1 MGFIDNLLGRKSTPV
16 AKPNELLPLQQTMR
30 TRGYLTGVG
39 GNDLYAY
46 LSRRLPGSLK
56 DWTSTAGDLLLNS
69 IVAISL
75 DYYIRAFSQAVP
87 MVYELSDKD
96 DEYEKVPD
104 HPMLALLA
112 NPQYGLAP
120 TRFWSNLIIDY
131 KLYGNC
137 YIRKIRSSS
146 KGSVIGL
153 QYLPAQSM
161 QPYGDGTTAL
171 TKWRYVNDGI
181 PYDIALED
189 IIQIA
194 YGRDPLDYR
203 IGRSPLMA
211 CLREICTDN
220 QASSTAYGLMKN
232 SGLPSLLVSPD
243 SKDDIVDVNDDDLR
257 TMKKRLEDS
266 FTGDNAGS
274 IAVMSSP
281 FKVEKVSFSPSEMA
295 LDTVR
300 HTPEERIT
308 SALGLNCL
316 VLNLS
321 AGLQNSTYSNLAE
334 AEQSAWNQ
342 GVIPLLKA
350 FAESITQA
358 LLPEFPETKD
368 GDFFEFDLHKITAL
382 KEDQDAVVL
391 RAEKLYK
398 AGIIDRSTAK
408 RMVGFETDN
417 TDEMVYHPEAT
428 SVPFSIPTENPMN
441 PPTTNADKS
450 IKALPN
456 QKMKDEAKRGLTWRE
471 KFGRGGTDVGI
482 NRAKQLTS
490 GKELTEEDVLDMYSF
505 FSRHEVDKQGD
516 GFLPNQDG
524 YPSNGRIA
532 WSLWGGD
539 AGYEWSKRERDKI
552 MRDR

>member
-1 MGFIDNLLGRKSTPV
+1 MGIFSDLFGRKPETKVTSNP
-16 AKPNELLPLQQTMR
+16 KELLPLQTTMR
-30 TRGYLTGVG
+30 TQGYLTGI
-39 GNDLYAY
+39 GNQDLYAY

-56 DWTSTAGDLLLNS
+56 DWTSVTGDLMLNS

-75 DYYIRAFSQAVP
+75 DYYIRAFSQSVP
-87 MVYELSDKD
+87 MVFQLSEKD

-137 YIRKIRSSS
+137 YIRKIRSSA
-146 KGSVIGL
+146 KGEVIGL
-153 QYLPAQSM
+153 QYLPSQSM
-161 QPYGDGTTAL
+161 QPFGDGTTAL

-181 PYDIALED
+181 PYDIALDD

-211 CLREICTDN
+211 CLREIATDN

-243 SKDDIVDVNDDDLR
+243 ANNDIVDVNDDDLR

-266 FTGDNAGS
+266 FTGDNSGS

-281 FKVEKVSFSPSEMA
+281 FKVEKVSFSPADMA
-295 LDTVR
+295 LDVIR

-321 AGLQNSTYSNLAE
+321 AGLQNSTYSNLQE
-334 AEQSAWNQ
+334 AEQAAWNQ
-342 GVIPLLKA
+342 GVIPLLTV
-350 FAESITQA
+350 FAESITQS

-368 GDFFEFDLHKITAL
+368 GDFFKFDLHKILAL
-382 KEDQDAVVL
+382 QEDQDAL
-391 RAEKLYK
+391 IKRAEVLYK
-398 AGIIDRSTAK
+398 SGIIDRATAK
-408 RMVGFETDN
+408 RLIGFETDP
-417 TDEMVYHPEAT
+417 TDEMIYHPEGT
-428 SVPFSIPTENPMN
+428 PTVIPTQPVNPMGD
-441 PPTTNADKS
+441 AKS
-450 IKALPN
+450 IKAMPN
-456 QKMKDEAKRGLTWRE
+456 NAMKEEARRGLAWRQE
-471 KFGRGGTDVGI
+471 FGRGGTNPGFQ
-482 NRAKQLTS
+482 RAKQISAGEQLS
-490 GKELTEEDVLDMYSF
+490 EEDVLDMYAF
-505 FSRHEVDKQGD
+505 FSRHEVDKKAD
-516 GFLPNQDG
+516 GFNPNEDG

-539 AGYEWSKRERDKI
+539 AGFEWSKRERDKI
-552 MRDR
+552 MKDR

>member
-1 MGFIDNLLGRKSTPV
+1 MGFFDNLLGRKATPV
-16 AKPNELLPLQQTMR
+16 ANPTELLPLQTTMR
-30 TRGYLTGVG
+30 TRGYLTGIG
-39 GNDLYAY
+39 GQDLYAY

-56 DWTSTAGDLLLNS
+56 DWTSVTGDLMLNS
-69 IVAISL
+69 IVAIAM
-75 DYYIRAFSQAVP
+75 DYYIRGFSQAVP
-87 MVYELSDKD
+87 MVFQLSDKD

-161 QPYGDGTTAL
+161 QPFGDGTTAL

-181 PYDIALED
+181 PYDISLDD

-243 SKDDIVDVNDDDLR
+243 VNNDIVDVNDDDLR

-281 FKVEKVSFSPSEMA
+281 FKVEKVSFSPAEMA
-295 LDTVR
+295 LDVVR

-321 AGLQNSTYSNLAE
+321 AGLENSTYSNLQE
-334 AEQSAWNQ
+334 AEQAAWNQ
-342 GVIPLLKA
+342 GIIPLLTV
-350 FAESITQA
+350 FAESLTQS
-358 LLPEFPETKD
+358 LLPEFPETKE
-368 GDFFEFDLHKITAL
+368 GDFFKFDLHKIMAL
-382 KEDQDAVVL
+382 QEDQDAL
-391 RAEKLYK
+391 IARAEVLFKS
-398 AGIIDRSTAK
+398 GIIDRATAK
-408 RMVGFETDN
+408 RLIGFETDP
-417 TDEMVYHPEAT
+417 TDEMIYHPDAT
-428 SVPFSIPTENPMN
+428 PTFIPTQPVNPMGDA
-441 PPTTNADKS
+441 TRT
-450 IKALPN
+450 IKALPI
-456 QKMKDEAKRGLTWRE
+456 QKMKDEAKRGLAWRE

-482 NRAKQLTS
+482 NRAKQIVE
-490 GKELTEEDVLDMYSF
+490 GRELSEEDILDMYSF
-505 FSRHEVDKQGD
+505 FSRHEVDKQGE
-516 GFLPNQDG
+516 GYKPSEPG

-539 AGYEWSKRERDKI
+539 PGYEWSKRERDKI
-552 MRDR
+552 MKDR

>member
-1 MGFIDNLLGRKSTPV
+1 MGFIDNLLGRKSTP
-16 AKPNELLPLQQTMR
+16 AANPTQLLPLQTTMR
-30 TRGYLTGVG
+30 TRGYLTGIG
-39 GNDLYAY
+39 GQDLYAY

-56 DWTSTAGDLLLNS
+56 DWTAVTGDLLLNS
-69 IVAISL
+69 IVAISM
-75 DYYIRAFSQAVP
+75 DYYIRGFSQAVP
-87 MVYELSDKD
+87 MVFQLSDKD
-96 DEYEKVPD
+96 DEYEKIPD

-161 QPYGDGTTAL
+161 QPFGDGTTAL

-181 PYDIALED
+181 PYDIALDD

-211 CLREICTDN
+211 TLREIATDN

-243 SKDDIVDVNDDDLR
+243 SNNDIVDVNDDDLR

-266 FTGDNAGS
+266 FTGDNSGS

-281 FKVEKVSFSPSEMA
+281 FKVEKVSFSPADMA
-295 LDTVR
+295 LDVIR

-321 AGLQNSTYSNLAE
+321 AGLQNSTYNNLQE

-342 GVIPLLKA
+342 G
-350 FAESITQA
+350 
-358 LLPEFPETKD
+358 
-368 GDFFEFDLHKITAL
+368 
-382 KEDQDAVVL
+382 DQDAL
-391 RAEKLYK
+391 ITRAETLYK
-398 AGIIDRSTAK
+398 AGIIDRATAK
-408 RMVGFETDN
+408 RLIGFETDP
-417 TDEMVYHPEAT
+417 TDEMVYHPEGT
-428 SVPFSIPTENPMN
+428 PTVIPTQQVNPMGDAKSFKFYA
-441 PPTTNADKS
+441 TNA
-450 IKALPN
+450 
-456 QKMKDEAKRGLTWRE
+456 MKDEVRKGLAWRE
-471 KFGRGGTDVGI
+471 EFGRGGTDVGI
-482 NRAKQLTS
+482 RRAKQISASEKLS
-490 GKELTEEDVLDMYSF
+490 EEDVLDMYAF
-505 FSRHEVDKQGD
+505 FSRHEVDKQAE
-516 GFLPNQDG
+516 GFSPGEKG

-539 AGYEWSKRERDKI
+539 TGFEWSKRERDKI
-552 MRDR
+552 MKDR

>member
-1 MGFIDNLLGRKSTPV
+1 MGLFSDLFNRKATPV
-16 AKPNELLPLQQTMR
+16 ANPTELLPLQTTMR
-30 TRGYLTGVG
+30 TRGYLTGIG
-39 GNDLYAY
+39 SQDLYAY

-56 DWTSTAGDLLLNS
+56 DWTSVTGDLMLNS
-69 IVAISL
+69 IVAIAM
-75 DYYIRAFSQAVP
+75 DYYIRGFSQAVP
-87 MVYELSDKD
+87 MVFQLSDKD

-161 QPYGDGTTAL
+161 QPFGDGTTAL

-181 PYDIALED
+181 PYDISLDD

-211 CLREICTDN
+211 TLREIATDN

-243 SKDDIVDVNDDDLR
+243 VNNDIVDVNDDDLR

-281 FKVEKVSFSPSEMA
+281 FKVEKVSFSPAEMA

-321 AGLQNSTYSNLAE
+321 AGLENSTYSNLQE
-334 AEQSAWNQ
+334 AEQAAWNQ
-342 GVIPLLKA
+342 GIIPLLTV
-350 FAESITQA
+350 FAESLTQS
-358 LLPEFPETKD
+358 LLPEFPETKE
-368 GDFFEFDLHKITAL
+368 GDFFKFDLHKIMAL
-382 KEDQDAVVL
+382 QEDQDAL
-391 RAEKLYK
+391 IARAEVLFKS
-398 AGIIDRSTAK
+398 GIIDRATAK
-408 RMVGFETDN
+408 RLIGFETDP

-428 SVPFSIPTENPMN
+428 PTFIPTQPVNPE
-441 PPTTNADKS
+441 PDQKS
-450 IKALPN
+450 IKSMPTAG
-456 QKMKDEAKRGLTWRE
+456 MKKEAKIGLVWRDE
-471 KFGRGGTDVGI
+471 FGRGGTDVGI
-482 NRAKQLTS
+482 NRAKQIIE
-490 GKELTEEDVLDMYSF
+490 GRELSEEDILDMYSF
-505 FSRHEVDKQGD
+505 FSRHEVDKKAE
-516 GFLPNQDG
+516 GFKPG
-524 YPSNGRIA
+524 EPGFPSNGRIA
-532 WSLWGGD
+532 WSLWSGD
-539 AGYEWSKRERDKI
+539 AGYEWSKRERDRI
-552 MRDR
+552 MKEREKK

>member
-1 MGFIDNLLGRKSTPV
+1 MGFFDRIFG
-16 AKPNELLPLQQTMR
+16 KPETKVTSNPTELLPLQQTMR
-30 TRGYLTGVG
+30 TRGYLTGIG
-39 GNDLYAY
+39 SQDLYAN

-56 DWTSTAGDLLLNS
+56 DWTAVTQDLMLNS
-69 IVAISL
+69 IVAISM
-75 DYYIRAFSQAVP
+75 DFYIRAFSQAVP
-87 MVYELSDKD
+87 MVFELSDKN
-96 DEYEKVPD
+96 DEYEKLPD

-137 YIRKIRSSS
+137 YIRKIRSSAR
-146 KGSVIGL
+146 GEVIGL

-161 QPYGDGTTAL
+161 QPFGDGTTAL

-181 PYDIALED
+181 PYDIALDD

-203 IGRSPLMA
+203 IGRSAAMSV
-211 CLREICTDN
+211 LREIATDN

-232 SGLPSLLVSPD
+232 AGLPSLLVSPD
-243 SKDDIVDVNDDDLR
+243 VNDDIVDVNDDDLR

-281 FKVEKVSFSPSEMA
+281 FKVEKVSFSPAEMA
-295 LDTVR
+295 LDVIR

-308 SALGLNCL
+308 AALGINCL

-321 AGLQNSTYSNLAE
+321 AGLQNSTYNNLAE
-334 AEQSAWNQ
+334 AEASAWNQ
-342 GVIPLLKA
+342 GVIPLLTV
-350 FAESITQA
+350 FAESITQS
-358 LLPEFPETKD
+358 LLPEFSETKE
-368 GDFFEFDLHKITAL
+368 GDFFKFDISKVIAL
-382 KEDQDAVVL
+382 GEDQDTVVS

-408 RMVGFETDN
+408 RMVGFEVDP
-417 TDEMVYHPEAT
+417 TDEMVYHPEGT
-428 SVPFSIPTENPMN
+428 PTFIPTQPVDPMGD
-441 PPTTNADKS
+441 AKS
-450 IKALPN
+450 IKAMATN
-456 QKMKDEAKRGLTWRE
+456 AMQEEAKRGLAWRE
-471 KFGRGGTDVGI
+471 EYKRGGTDVGI
-482 NRAKQLTS
+482 RRAKQIAS
-490 GKELTEEDVLDMYSF
+490 GQELSEKDIVDMFAF
-505 FSRHEVDKQGD
+505 FSRHEVDKKAE
-516 GFLPNQDG
+516 GFSPNEKG

-539 AGYEWSKRERDKI
+539 PGFEWSKKEREKI
-552 MRDR
+552 QKKES

>member
-1 MGFIDNLLGRKSTPV
+1 MGLIDTLLGRKATPV
-16 AKPNELLPLQQTMR
+16 AKVNELLPLRTTMR
-30 TRGYLTGVG
+30 NQGYLTGIG
-39 GNDLYAY
+39 GQDLYAY

-56 DWTSTAGDLLLNS
+56 DWTSVAGDLMLNS
-69 IVAISL
+69 IVAISI
-75 DYYIRAFSQAVP
+75 DFFIRAYSQAVP
-87 MVYELSDKD
+87 MVYEPSDKD
-96 DEYEKVPD
+96 GEYEKVPF
-104 HPMLALLA
+104 HPMLSLLA

-137 YIRKIRSSS
+137 YIRKIRSSA
-146 KGSVIGL
+146 KGELIGL

-161 QPYGDGTTAL
+161 QPFGNGTTAL

-181 PYDIALED
+181 SYDISLED

-203 IGRSPLMA
+203 IGRSSLMS
-211 CLREICTDN
+211 CLREISTDN

-243 SKDDIVDVNDDDLR
+243 VNNEIVDVNDDDLR

-281 FKVEKVSFSPSEMA
+281 FKVEKVSFTPAEMA
-295 LDTVR
+295 LDVVR

-321 AGLQNSTYSNLAE
+321 AGLENSTYSNLAE
-334 AEQSAWNQ
+334 AEQAAWNQ

-350 FAESITQA
+350 FSESITQS
-358 LLPEFPETKD
+358 LLSEYPDTAEGSYFD
-368 GDFFEFDLHKITAL
+368 FDLAKISSL
-382 KEDQDAVVL
+382 KEDQDSIVDRV
-391 RAEKLYK
+391 EKLFK

-408 RMVGFETDN
+408 RMIGLETDP
-417 TDEMVYHPEAT
+417 TDEMIYHPDGT
-428 SVPFSIPTENPMN
+428 STFILTESVN
-441 PPTTNADKS
+441 PPGSVT
-450 IKALPN
+450 KALPI
-456 QKMKDEAKRGLTWRE
+456 QKMKEEAARGLAWRE
-471 KFGRGGTDVGI
+471 EFNRGGTDVGI
-482 NRAKQLTS
+482 NRAKQIVEGRQLS
-490 GKELTEEDVLDMYSF
+490 EEEVLDMFSF
-505 FSRHEVDKQGD
+505 FSRHEVDKQGQ
-516 GFLPNQDG
+516 GFKPLQDG

-539 AGYEWSKRERDKI
+539 AGYEWSKRERNKI
-552 MRDR
+552 MKERE

>member
-1 MGFIDNLLGRKSTPV
+1 MGLFDNLFGRKSTPV
-16 AKPNELLPLQQTMR
+16 ANPTELLPLQQTMR
-30 TRGYLTGVG
+30 TRGYLTGIG

-46 LSRRLPGSLK
+46 LSRRLPGSYK
-56 DWTSTAGDLLLNS
+56 DWTSVAGDLLLNS
-69 IVAISL
+69 IVAISM

-87 MVYELSDKD
+87 MVYQKSNKD
-96 DEYEKVPD
+96 DEYEKLPD

-112 NPQYGLAP
+112 NPQLGLAP

-131 KLYGNC
+131 KLYGNA
-137 YIRKIRSSS
+137 YIRKIRSSA

-181 PYDIALED
+181 PYDIQLDD
-189 IIQIA
+189 IIQFA

-211 CLREICTDN
+211 CLREIATDN

-243 SKDDIVDVNDDDLR
+243 TNNEIVDVNDDDLR

-281 FKVEKVSFSPSEMA
+281 FKVEKVSFSPNEMA

-321 AGLQNSTYSNLAE
+321 AGLENSTYSNLQEAE
-334 AEQSAWNQ
+334 AAAWNQ
-342 GVIPLLKA
+342 GVIPLLTV
-350 FAESITQA
+350 FAESITQS
-358 LLPEFPETKD
+358 LLPEFEVKE
-368 GDFFEFDLHKITAL
+368 GDYFKFDIHDVLAL
-382 KEDQDAVVL
+382 SEDQDSLVD

-408 RMVGFETDN
+408 RMLGYETDP

-428 SVPFSIPTENPMN
+428 PLFIPTQEVNPEGD
-441 PPTTNADKS
+441 AKS
-450 IKALPN
+450 IKFYPTN
-456 QKMKDEAKRGLTWRE
+456 KMQEEAKRGLAWRE
-471 KFGRGGTDVGI
+471 EFGRGGTEVGI
-482 NRAKQLTS
+482 RRAKQIAS
-490 GKELTEEDVLDMYSF
+490 GKLIPEGDILEIYAF
-505 FSRHEVDKQGD
+505 HSRHQVDKKAEGYNP
-516 GFLPNQDG
+516 GEEG

-532 WSLWGGD
+532 IALWGGD
-539 AGYEWSKRERDKI
+539 AGFEWSKREREKI
-552 MRDR
+552 LKK

>member
-1 MGFIDNLLGRKSTPV
+1 MGIFDNIFGRKPETKVTSNP
-16 AKPNELLPLQQTMR
+16 KELLPLQQVMR
-30 TRGYLTGVG
+30 GVGYYTGVG
-39 GNDLYAY
+39 NQDLYAY
-46 LSRRLPGSLK
+46 LSRRLPGSFK
-56 DWTSTAGDLLLNS
+56 DWSSQAGDLMLNS
-69 IVAISL
+69 IVAIAM

-87 MVYELSDKD
+87 MVFEKSEKD

-112 NPQYGLAP
+112 NPQLGLAP

-181 PYDIALED
+181 PYDIQLED

-220 QASSTAYGLMKN
+220 QASSTSYGLMKN

-243 SKDDIVDVNDDDLR
+243 ANDEIVDVNDDDLR

-295 LDTVR
+295 LDVVR

-308 SALGLNCL
+308 SALGLNAL

-321 AGLQNSTYSNLAE
+321 AGLENSTYSNLQEAE
-334 AEQSAWNQ
+334 AAAWNQ
-342 GVIPLLKA
+342 GVIPLLTV
-350 FAESITQA
+350 FAESITQS
-358 LLPEFPETKD
+358 LLPEFTETKE
-368 GDFFEFDLHKITAL
+368 GDFFKFDISKVLAL
-382 KEDQDAVVL
+382 GEDQDAVVN
-391 RAEKLYK
+391 RAEKLFK

-408 RMVGFETDN
+408 RMVGFETDP
-417 TDEMVYHPEAT
+417 TDEMIYHPDAT
-428 SVPFSIPTENPMN
+428 PIFIPTQSVNPEGDAKNIKSIPT
-441 PPTTNADKS
+441 NA
-450 IKALPN
+450 
-456 QKMKDEAKRGLTWRE
+456 MKEEAKRGLAWRKE
-471 KFGRGGTDVGI
+471 YNRGGTEVGI
-482 NRAKQLTS
+482 NRAKQIIS
-490 GKELTEEDVLDMYSF
+490 GQELSERDILDMYAF
-505 FSRHEVDKQGD
+505 FSRHEVDKKAE
-516 GFLPNQDG
+516 GFNPGEKG

-532 WSLWGGD
+532 WSLWGSD
-539 AGYEWSKRERDKI
+539 AGFEWSKREREKI
-552 MRDR
+552 MKKEE

>member
-1 MGFIDNLLGRKSTPV
+1 MGFFDNLFGKKSETKVTSNP
-16 AKPNELLPLQQTMR
+16 KEMLPLQQQMR
-30 TRGYLTGVG
+30 GVGYYTGVG
-39 GNDLYAY
+39 NQDLYAY
-46 LSRRLPGSLK
+46 LSRRLPGSYK
-56 DWTSTAGDLLLNS
+56 DWVSVAGDLLLNS
-69 IVAISL
+69 VIAISI
-75 DYYIRAFSQAVP
+75 DYYIRGFSQAVP
-87 MVYELSDKD
+87 MVYKKSDKD

-112 NPQYGLAP
+112 NPQLGLAP
-120 TRFWSNLIIDY
+120 TRFWSNIIIDY
-131 KLYGNC
+131 KLYGNA
-137 YIRKIRSSS
+137 YIRKIRSSA

-181 PYDIALED
+181 PYDIQLDD
-189 IIQIA
+189 IIQFA

-211 CLREICTDN
+211 CLREIATDN
-220 QASSTAYGLMKN
+220 QASSTSYGLMKN
-232 SGLPSLLVSPD
+232 AGLPSLLVSPD
-243 SKDDIVDVNDDDLR
+243 VNNEIVDVTDDDLR

-281 FKVEKVSFSPSEMA
+281 FKVEKVSFSPNEMA
-295 LDTVR
+295 LDVVR

-321 AGLQNSTYSNLAE
+321 AGLENSTYSNLQEAE
-334 AEQSAWNQ
+334 AAAWNQ
-342 GVIPLLKA
+342 GVIPLLTV
-350 FAESITQA
+350 FAESITQS
-358 LLPEFPETKD
+358 LLY
-368 GDFFEFDLHKITAL
+368 EFDTTEGEYFKFDTDSVLAL
-382 KEDQDAVVL
+382 NEDQDAVVA

-408 RMVGFETDN
+408 RMLGFETDP
-417 TDEMVYHPEAT
+417 TDEMIYHPEGT
-428 SVPFSIPTENPMN
+428 PTVIPTQEVNPEGDFKSLKFY
-441 PPTTNADKS
+441 PTNAM
-450 IKALPN
+450 
-456 QKMKDEAKRGLTWRE
+456 QEEAKRGLAWRE
-471 KFGRGGTDVGI
+471 EFGRGGTSVGI
-482 NRAKQLTS
+482 NRAKQIVS
-490 GKELTEEDVLDMYSF
+490 GKLIPEKDILEMYAF
-505 FSRHEVDKQGD
+505 FSRHEVDKKAE
-516 GFLPNQDG
+516 GFSPGEKG

-539 AGYEWSKRERDKI
+539 PGFEWSKKERDKI
-552 MRDR
+552 QKL

>member
-1 MGFIDNLLGRKSTPV
+1 M
-16 AKPNELLPLQQTMR
+16 
-30 TRGYLTGVG
+30 
-39 GNDLYAY
+39 
-46 LSRRLPGSLK
+46 
-56 DWTSTAGDLLLNS
+56 
-69 IVAISL
+69 
-75 DYYIRAFSQAVP
+75 DYYIRGFSQAVP
-87 MVYELSDKD
+87 MVFELSEKD

-137 YIRKIRSSS
+137 YIRKIRSSA

-161 QPYGDGTTAL
+161 QPFGDGTTAL

-181 PYDIALED
+181 PYDIALDD

-243 SKDDIVDVNDDDLR
+243 VNNDIVDVNDDDLR

-281 FKVEKVSFSPSEMA
+281 FKVEKVSFSPAEMA
-295 LDTVR
+295 LDVIR

-321 AGLQNSTYSNLAE
+321 AGLENSTYSNLQE
-334 AEQSAWNQ
+334 AEQAAWNQ
-342 GVIPLLKA
+342 GIIPLLTV
-350 FAESITQA
+350 FAESITQS
-358 LLPEFPETKD
+358 LLPEFPETKE
-368 GDFFEFDLHKITAL
+368 GDFFKFDLHKIMALQEDQTAL
-382 KEDQDAVVL
+382 IT
-391 RAEKLYK
+391 RAEVLYK
-398 AGIIDRSTAK
+398 AGIIDRATAK
-408 RMVGFETDN
+408 RLIGFETDP
-417 TDEMVYHPEAT
+417 TDEMVYHPEGT
-428 SVPFSIPTENPMN
+428 PTFIPTQPVNPMGD
-441 PPTTNADKS
+441 TKSFKFYATNA
-450 IKALPN
+450 
-456 QKMKDEAKRGLTWRE
+456 MKDEVRRGLAWRE
-471 KFGRGGTDVGI
+471 EFGRGGTEVGI
-482 NRAKQLTS
+482 ARAKQISASKKLS
-490 GKELTEEDVLDMYSF
+490 EEDVLDMYAF
-505 FSRHEVDKQGD
+505 FSRHEVDKKAE
-516 GFLPNQDG
+516 GFSPGEQG

-532 WSLWGGD
+532 WSLWSGD

-552 MRDR
+552 MKDR

>member
-1 MGFIDNLLGRKSTPV
+1 MGFFDRIFGKAETKVTSNPT
-16 AKPNELLPLQQTMR
+16 ALLPLQTTMR
-30 TRGYLTGVG
+30 DRGYLTGIG
-39 GNDLYAY
+39 GQDLYAY

-56 DWTSTAGDLLLNS
+56 DWTAVTQDLMLNS

-75 DYYIRAFSQAVP
+75 DYYIRGFSQAVP
-87 MVYELSDKD
+87 MVFQLSEKE

-112 NPQYGLAP
+112 NPQLGLAP

-137 YIRKIRSSS
+137 YIRKIRSSA
-146 KGSVIGL
+146 KGEVIGL

-181 PYDIALED
+181 PYDIALDD

-211 CLREICTDN
+211 CLREIATDN

-243 SKDDIVDVNDDDLR
+243 ANNDIVDVNDDDLR

-266 FTGDNAGS
+266 FTGDNSGS

-281 FKVEKVSFSPSEMA
+281 FKVEKVSFSPADMA
-295 LDTVR
+295 LDVIR

-308 SALGLNCL
+308 SALGVNCL

-321 AGLQNSTYSNLAE
+321 AGLQNSTYNNLQE

-342 GVIPLLKA
+342 GVIPLLTV
-350 FAESITQA
+350 FAESITQS
-358 LLPEFPETKD
+358 LLPEFAETKD
-368 GDFFEFDLHKITAL
+368 GDFFKFDISKVLAL
-382 KEDQDAVVL
+382 KEDQDSLVK
-391 RAEKLYK
+391 RAEILFKS
-398 AGIIDRSTAK
+398 GIIDRSTAK
-408 RMVGFETDN
+408 RMIGLETDP
-417 TDEMVYHPEAT
+417 TDEMIYHPEGT
-428 SVPFSIPTENPMN
+428 PTVIPTQQVNPMGD
-441 PPTTNADKS
+441 AKS
-450 IKALPN
+450 IKAIPTN
-456 QKMKDEAKRGLTWRE
+456 AMQEEAKRGLDWRAE
-471 KFGRGGTDVGI
+471 FKRGGTDVGI
-482 NRAKQLTS
+482 RRGKQLSS
-490 GKELTEEDVLDMYSF
+490 GSELSDKDIVDMYAF
-505 FSRHEVDKQGD
+505 FSRHEVDKQAE
-516 GFLPNQDG
+516 GFNPGEKG

-539 AGYEWSKRERDKI
+539 AGFSWSKRERDKI
-552 MRDR
+552 MKDR

>member
-1 MGFIDNLLGRKSTPV
+1 MGFIDNLLGRKPETKLSSNPT
-16 AKPNELLPLQQTMR
+16 ELLPLQTTMR
-30 TRGYLTGVG
+30 TRGYLTGIG
-39 GNDLYAY
+39 GQDLYAY

-56 DWTSTAGDLLLNS
+56 DWTAVTGDLMLNS
-69 IVAISL
+69 IVAISM

-87 MVYELSDKD
+87 MVFQLSEKD
-96 DEYEKVPD
+96 DEYEKLPD
-104 HPMLALLA
+104 HPILALLA

-137 YIRKIRSSS
+137 YIRKIRSSA

-161 QPYGDGTTAL
+161 QPFGDGTTAL

-181 PYDIALED
+181 PYDIALDD

-211 CLREICTDN
+211 CLREIATDN

-243 SKDDIVDVNDDDLR
+243 ANNDIVDVNDDDLR

-266 FTGDNAGS
+266 FTGDNSGS

-281 FKVEKVSFSPSEMA
+281 FKVEKVSFSPSDMA
-295 LDTVR
+295 LDVIR

-308 SALGLNCL
+308 ASLGLNCL

-321 AGLQNSTYSNLAE
+321 AGLQNSTYNNLQE

-342 GVIPLLKA
+342 GVIPLLTV
-350 FAESITQA
+350 FAESITQS

-368 GDFFEFDLHKITAL
+368 GDFFKFDLHKILAL
-382 KEDQDAVVL
+382 QEDQDAL
-391 RAEKLYK
+391 IKRAEVLYK
-398 AGIIDRSTAK
+398 SGIIDRATAK
-408 RMVGFETDN
+408 RLIGFETDP
-417 TDEMVYHPEAT
+417 TDEMIYHPEGT
-428 SVPFSIPTENPMN
+428 PTVIPTQPVNPMGDEKKN
-441 PPTTNADKS
+441 LKS
-450 IKALPN
+450 LPN
-456 QKMKDEAKRGLTWRE
+456 EKMKEEARRGLAWRE
-471 KFGRGGTDVGI
+471 EFGRGGTSVGI
-482 NRAKQLTS
+482 NRAKQISAGETLS
-490 GKELTEEDVLDMYSF
+490 EEDVLDMYAF
-505 FSRHEVDKQGD
+505 FSRHEVDKQAD
-516 GFLPNQDG
+516 GFNPNEDG

-539 AGYEWSKRERDKI
+539 AGFEWSKRERDKI
-552 MRDR
+552 MKDR